1 MSLSEKVSSIISSH
15 SQELYLLLQFV
26 RDFDIY
32 IHHQKYAAP
41 DIVREMPGK
50 ARTEFAQYTK
60 EFGEF
65 FGGVLS
71 EVERLASTKGKKT
84 GEKTWQ
90 FKPRKEYPSEI
101 TRYLVP
107 FIIAVYKPIRYS
119 RFLYDMAVTHTI
131 ALLESFLSDFLVAIF
146 TLRPNTLKSGNTATY
161 EDILSF
167 SSKKELIRHLA
178 SNRAEKILEGDLYH
192 DVADELNKTFSIDIS
207 KFDKF
212 NIIHEAFCRRHIIV
226 HNDGITDKEYCRKI
240 PNSKKGEQLSTDLKY
255 IETLFTTIGQFIDY
269 LDGCFSR
276 KMRYRKNPIV
286 NQLLNPPDSLAGS
299 KES

>member
-1 MSLSEKVSSIISSH
+1 MNLSERISNIIVLR
-15 SQELYLLLQFV
+15 SQELYFLLLFV
-26 RDFDIY
+26 RDFDTY
-32 IHHQKYAAP
+32 IHRHRTPSQLEIFQDIP
-41 DIVREMPGK
+41 DNIK
-50 ARTEFAQYTK
+50 TEFVEYIGELAK
-60 EFGEF
+60 FMVEFITEVQGPPPAKGRIKREF
-65 FGGVLS
+65 KPQKDYPE
-71 EVERLASTKGKKT
+71 EVEK
-84 GEKTWQ
+84 
-90 FKPRKEYPSEI
+90 
-101 TRYLVP
+101 YLIP
-107 FIIAVYKPIRYS
+107 FLIAFYKPIRYS

-131 ALLESFLSDFLVAIF
+131 ALLESFLSDFLATVF

-178 SNRAEKILEGDLYH
+178 SNRAEKILEGDLYE
-192 DVADELNKTFSIDIS
+192 VADKLNKTFSIDIS

-276 KMRYRKNPIV
+276 KMRYRRNQLA
-286 NQLLNPPDSLAGS
+286 NQLLNPPDSVGES
-299 KES
+299 KDSS